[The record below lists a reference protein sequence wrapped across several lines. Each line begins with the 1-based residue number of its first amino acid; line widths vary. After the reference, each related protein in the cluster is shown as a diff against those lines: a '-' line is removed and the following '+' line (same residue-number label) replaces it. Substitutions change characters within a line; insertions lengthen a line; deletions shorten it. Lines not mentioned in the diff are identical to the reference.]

1 MRSSNPS
8 TQQDQELIKLLLKR
22 QAELNSLLELS
33 QAINRNASLKE
44 LLEMLKVILR
54 VHMNIK
60 KFRLFMK
67 KERLFY
73 NLTGFGDEHF
83 IHQKTYRS
91 AYISKEAYFIPR
103 RAIPKT
109 DLFNHYEHY
118 LPIMHNGKLQAF
130 VLVRSMDEDLGL
142 LHHDLNF
149 VQTLVSQIVAAH
161 ENKKLLKDKLEKQRL
176 RRELDLG
183 RQVQYMLI
191 PEQAITDD
199 AVEISAWYQ
208 PHDSIGGDYFDFAKI
223 NEQELMWCIADVS
236 GKGISAALL
245 MANLQASLRALFA
258 ISNDPMEV
266 IRRLNEIIWKNTR
279 GDRYITLF
287 LAVYHIPSGQLRYV
301 NAGHQPPMLFQSNAC
316 YPLKSGTVMLGAFDE
331 LPFLSMGNA
340 QLSSGDMVFNYTDGL
355 IERKKI
361 QEHLTEEQVMAY
373 LCTRTNDPLQEL
385 HESLLS
391 HIREGLKAKAPADD
405 LTLLTVRI
413 K

>member
-91 AYISKEAYFIPR
+91 AYISKEAYFIPG

-130 VLVRSMDEDLGL
+130 VLVKSSDEDVGL
-142 LHHDLNF
+142 RHHDLNF

-161 ENKKLLKDKLEKQRL
+161 ENKKLWKDKLEKQRL

-191 PEQAITDD
+191 PEQAIVHD
-199 AVEISAWYQ
+199 AVEIGAWYQ
-208 PHDSIGGDYFDFAKI
+208 PHDSIGGDYFDFVKI

-245 MANLQASLRALFA
+245 MANLQAGLRAWFA
-258 ISNDPMEV
+258 ITSNPRE
-266 IRRLNEIIWKNTR
+266 IIHRLNEFIWKNTR
-279 GDRYITLF
+279 GERYITLF
-287 LAVYHIPSGQLRYV
+287 LGVYHTPSGELRYV
-301 NAGHQPPMLFQSNAC
+301 NAGHQPPMLFQNGGC
-316 YPLKSGTVMLGAFDE
+316 QLLKTGTVMLGAFDE
-331 LPFLSMGNA
+331 LPFLEVGNA
-340 QLSSGDMVFNYTDGL
+340 FLASNDIIFNYTDGL
-355 IERKKI
+355 TERKKN
-361 QEHLTEEQVMAY
+361 QENLTEEQIMEY
-373 LCTRTNDPLQEL
+373 LGPRTNYSLHEL
-385 HESLLS
+385 HEALLT
-391 HIREGLKAKAPADD
+391 HIRDTIKVKAPADD
-405 LTLLTVRI
+405 LTLLSLRI